1 MNKQQALDYL
11 IKNNI
16 QFQLYEH
23 QAVFTCEEAEVH
35 CKHVPGLAV
44 KNLLLKSDKQGTGL
58 PFPFDGKNPIKRQF
72 FLVVLPAHKKLDMN
86 QIKKVLEVKK
96 LRFASAE
103 DLMRLMKLE
112 PGSVTPIGLINDKNK
127 EIELILDNNVKD
139 ADMVNFHPNVNT
151 ASVSLSK
158 KEFEKFLNSL
168 DRKARIILA

>member
-1 MNKQQALDYL
+1 MNKRQALDYL

-23 QAVFTCEEAEVH
+23 PAVFTCEEAEIH

-44 KNLLLKSDKQGTGL
+44 KNLLLKSDKG
-58 PFPFDGKNPIKRQF
+58 QF

-86 QIKKVLEVKK
+86 QIKKLLEVKK

-139 ADMVNFHPNVNT
+139 AEMVNFHPNVNT

-168 DRKARIILA
+168 DRKARIIEL